1 MRAARYP
8 SQRTE
13 DDFRKLQRPWS
24 LIRERGAGRI
34 YLLPGSS
41 GWDDKQPCYVTIG

>member
-13 DDFRKLQRPWS
+13 DEFRKLQRPWS
-24 LIRERGAGRI
+24 LIRERGPGRI
-34 YLLPGSS
+34 YIFTGLERMGR
-41 GWDDKQPCYVTIG
+41 